1 MDNLVY
7 CLIRHRL
14 ISQLV
19 KVQYV
24 YYDIDTVP
32 VATSEEKLS
41 VHLYRSYPSFVI
53 KRFSHT
59 IYMLTN
65 RSTYILIVINHI
77 NLI

>member
-24 YYDIDTVP
+24 YYDIDTVIGEINQ
-32 VATSEEKLS
+32 AKFLS
-41 VHLYRSYPSFVI
+41 
-53 KRFSHT
+53 
-59 IYMLTN
+59 
-65 RSTYILIVINHI
+65 
-77 NLI
+77 